1 MKIIEVR
8 QYADE
13 VLEALNDLLPQLLSS
28 ASPLTAEDV
37 NSIIQ
42 SQSSRLLMAEMD
54 GRYVGSLTLTMV
66 SIPTGT
72 RAWIDDVVVSEKV
85 RGMGV
90 GSRLIRH
97 ALDLAEALGA
107 RTVNLTSNP
116 SRSAANALYKKL
128 GFELRETNVY
138 RYSIS

>member
-1 MKIIEVR
+1 
-8 QYADE
+8 
-13 VLEALNDLLPQLLSS
+13 LNDLLPQLLSS
-28 ASPLTAEDV
+28 ASPLTAADV

-42 SQSSRLLMAEMD
+42 SQSSRLLMAKMD
-54 GRYVGSLTLTMV
+54 GRYVGSLTLTTV
-66 SIPTGT
+66 SIPTGI

-90 GSRLIRH
+90 GSRLIEH
-97 ALDLAEALGA
+97 ALGLAEALGA
-107 RTVNLTSNP
+107 RTVDLTSRP

-138 RYSIS
+138 RYKIS